1 MSEDH
6 MIPETSVE
14 EQSSRV
20 GWFASGFLV
29 AAVMI
34 GLLLFTD
41 GFFGGNDTE
50 AMADTPEK
58 IIEAK

>member
-6 MIPETSVE
+6 TIPETSVE

-29 AAVMI
+29 AAVLI

-41 GFFGGNDTE
+41 GFFGGSGVE
-50 AMADTPEK
+50 AMADTPDK